1 VPKIVILNLSDGLH
15 DVVMSFAVRTRI
27 SSASLEVYAYQYVE
41 KVGLMLYISSHLTFL
56 MLAIVPPISLGAV
69 GTSPDSFPRIYALTM
84 VIIRYSMAGIKKLS
98 NKTQEA
104 LGDMTKVSVFLTQP
118 TVKVLIG
125 AM

>member
-69 GTSPDSFPRIYALTM
+69 GTGPDSF
-84 VIIRYSMAGIKKLS
+84 
-98 NKTQEA
+98 
-104 LGDMTKVSVFLTQP
+104 
-118 TVKVLIG
+118 
-125 AM
+125 